1 MFIPGRVDEVLKSV
15 TRSMVMAKPLVVAA
29 DSWILVD
36 GAHRLESLKRLGA
49 RYAPVVIIDYN
60 SDEVKLLGW
69 VRSYPY
75 SSEALEELR
84 RLAAVSKRKDRHD
97 GSVMVWLEGLD
108 SYYDIK
114 KFESLGFTLRGV
126 STSTRSLAGL
136 IVIPPPPTKDL
147 VVRAAMSGELLP
159 PKATRH
165 ITAAKNII
173 LPTSLRR
180 IIHDGRQWPW

>member
-1 MFIPGRVDEVLKSV
+1 MFIPERVDEVLKSV

-36 GAHRLESLKRLGA
+36 GAHRLEALKRLGA
-49 RYAPVVIIDYN
+49 RYAPAVIIDYN

-69 VRSYPY
+69 VRSYSY
-75 SSEALEELR
+75 SSEALNELR
-84 RLAAVSKRKDRHD
+84 RLAAISKRRNRHD
-97 GSVMVWLEGLD
+97 GSVMIWLEGLD

-180 IIHDGRQWPW
+180 IIHDGREWPW